1 MGQLAADKDHN
12 DENEDGGKEGKEAL
26 ARILE
31 LTPALTQLPAK
42 STDIDG
48 CGGWGGQ
55 EAQQLE
61 AVVDS
66 VDTIKGL
73 FHHISSLAND
83 VYGTQKKS
91 QSTISSDPSPDLA
104 ADSSSEFDTRVSAYL
119 QNVQALNAITKK
131 EKHNYEQ
138 RLVAVRNASKSQ
150 RKVSP
155 PPLPLPTQNCMI
167 LGWDMAIQL
176 MKATRKEG
184 NGDTYLHALQTIQE
198 HMSTLKPLAYLD
210 GMYVSPSASQ
220 SFNLLCDFLIQAA
233 VVIPGRDV
241 TVEEEIARQ
250 SISVLC
256 DLALARG
263 SLSYLLSCVLWMLS
277 SRTETPLHLNALL
290 TKVAAIKEQSLYG
303 ICEASGELYCCG
315 QNSYGELGVGDDIER
330 HQLTFVPFGG
340 WDDVKQV
347 VSGNEILAM
356 LTNSGVVLTAGLN
369 KSGQCGHGHFDER
382 VMLLRP
388 VEALRSQKITY
399 IAASNGCEH
408 MIAVTDTGL
417 AYSWGYNDRGQLGHE
432 NITTKIHQPKLIE
445 SIRDKKIV
453 FAAVSYHHS
462 AIVTDKGDL
471 YTFGM
476 NDCGQ
481 LGQDTTTHVSEPQH
495 VKALEGYIV
504 TMVSCGLY
512 HTVACTS
519 TGELFTFGKNDYGQ
533 LGVGHNRQSKTP
545 CLVATPNDHICFVT
559 CGYYHSVAVA
569 TSGRSFSF
577 GRNDYGQLGI
587 GTKVHQS
594 VPHLIT
600 VGPRITRA
608 ACGCYHTVLLSEQG
622 LVYTFG
628 RNNKGQLGN
637 RGNTDSLLPVPLHVR
652 PEKSARRVLDIA
664 AGFYTTSLI
673 VERKKDGDVATADQS
688 LVLPLCGRVDID
700 RSGEIE
706 GLSNFGS
713 ISAVGVSLYRGKWFY
728 EVEVVTSGLIQIGW
742 IDGYFQGSSDQGEG
756 VGDHAHSWSYD
767 GNRQRRWNS
776 GSSAYGDKW
785 KAGDVIGCLLNLDDL
800 EMRFF
805 RNGVDLG
812 IAYADLA
819 LNASD
824 ARAGLMPGI
833 SLERGEVIRLNL
845 GHRPFAFPV
854 NGIDGIARAI
864 VSPSSQVVLQTV
876 ALATTATAPEALEGS
891 ARILMGDKLF
901 VIGGMLSG
909 PTGSTGVSTNK
920 VWVYSQ
926 SDKAWGRWSDLPIG
940 LRYHQVVAIDD
951 HTLLV
956 IGGEHDGPVSRHLDL
971 YRVSTIANADGS
983 FPPWELVQSN
993 AATSALPPPRAH
1005 HAAAAIRIRLETLVL
1020 LYGGKSNDDALLG
1033 DTWFLSLEDYSW
1045 AKLPSSV
1052 ALDPGPRF
1060 GCSLCVVGESV
1071 YIFGGLD
1078 KEDRYRADLWRYN
1091 TFDRVWHLCHDDY
1104 IYTPRA
1110 SSTDK
1115 EFNPPMP
1122 APRTYYSMAS
1132 DLGHVWIYGGENRK
1146 GDVLGDLWG
1155 FSLTKTTWTQVEVT
1169 TDDGVSGVGRAAL
1182 FIEAGSVCAFDP
1194 LQPSTCLLYGGRA
1207 SRIAA
1212 GGATTMTKW
1221 ETTIRYLS
1229 PTSSSKLPSSGM
1241 TSLTASSST
1250 ASLGKASTVLAHL
1263 RSKHAPLLCPPTAG
1277 DTAICL
1283 LSHLDRLIGG
1293 DIALVEA
1300 DSIQPSRCSYRSL
1313 CIDAKESSFAVLLQ
1327 LLSRLSTSVLAPN
1340 VDSTTD
1346 LYPLVVVLR
1355 LGKFNFFELST
1366 SCMDVGDMG
1375 FAASSTERGGT
1386 LFQLR
1391 ELLFQLADVPWTPTA
1406 SAEVDWFG
1414 HVIQRETVATIN
1426 AGFSVMFPSLLDRL
1440 AILTRLLHDDKKVS
1454 NLLVPMLVPNFASP
1468 KALFA
1473 LMSEESTLVAEGDR
1487 CHNVV
1492 TMFADKL
1499 LQSLWLKSTSLGTLS
1514 ANVDTTMEFQCLN
1527 VLLRATVFWSSMNQ
1541 GWTIAK
1547 HICIRLVHYMQLL
1560 LETAAAAPLSPVAVA
1575 ALLSTS
1581 FPGKLLPFLLLNMT
1595 SLPSI
1600 QQNFSSAMADLWPN
1614 LEMLLHNI
1622 HMFMATSDG
1631 SAKPFEGS
1639 SSGLPGGTTV
1649 STPLLSLDND
1659 TLLQHPVV
1667 LSARMQGLLQ
1677 IPPTTAPRAS
1687 MPGVEF
1693 ATRFWEVI
1701 RTTSSGFHRINVISR
1716 DYDLYRVVL
1725 APSAAAVLQQRSLVV
1740 GFRGG
1745 TDDHLAKTPYD
1756 SAKVSLT
1763 FSWDVLTTHIQ
1774 AGALSSKSP
1783 FSTMTSSSPTT
1794 SAPATLGGDGDG
1806 ACIEWLHDFQN
1817 LLSYLGSHYASSL
1830 ILATESTAV
1839 PSAGLERWL
1848 QSPLFRGGLEE
1859 EQQSSPTTD
1868 SDDHPKATRNAHI
1881 LQQILDNEGAGA
1893 KLVEKVKTALDPDA
1907 ASAHANPKLRAA
1919 STRMKRIDSV
1929 ERTLEKSGGFEA
1941 VDRAVRSTFAVLLK
1955 HTHVAYT
1962 SNPVTR
1968 DGMPGEA
1975 LLDAWRAALQLRR
1988 WIVREQQKLA
1998 VSSSDGKVNDDED
2011 NELAKERQQS
2021 LYKQVCDP
2029 IVARARL
2036 LLQLAAVP
2044 VLTTQEDAS
2053 HSPFKI
2059 LPGISNT
2066 PFDFAKLSSLT
2077 VARVAPEDG
2086 ADHQGWL
2093 QQLNRLMETK
2103 SMDTIEEEDERI
2115 QTDIFAFLQQTSDS
2129 SVETPMKALL
2139 EDHQRRAGRRL
2150 QGLEIF
2156 FTLLSS
2162 TASIPAARFHILPV
2176 LAKSFRASRGVAG
2189 SDKVH
2194 YSHQLE
2200 LAGRSKIQAIGRQFF
2215 ALVSHLLDHSS
2226 SHLLSLKQKYCS
2238 GSTDKSNK
2246 PSVQT
2251 MHQHVHA
2258 MLLALDVCSI
2268 PYTAD
2273 DWVHLS
2279 ATRLPSFLTETT
2291 SWASWKQV
2299 FTIEDV
2305 DEATT
2310 ISESA
2315 SHQKPPILPAGVGWS
2330 GLTFLHGQS
2339 LVVEPETHIV
2349 TSVARPVQAGD
2360 SAVDPIVADDSAGGL
2375 VVAARPLAKG
2385 RWYWEIVWRHQGAFP
2400 IFVGVSNGC
2409 ANVNH
2414 AFGSTPSDDSNGT
2427 VGVFLCKDKLTYPS
2441 YPTPSSYHV
2450 WARLQPIGVLLDC
2463 DSKTLDIFC
2472 GVKRVQSLNLAH
2484 VTTAAYFPA
2493 VGVVDGEI
2501 QWDMYAPVPARIWAT
2516 PPKFTFVSGGLV
2528 ADSFGGNALSWSGR
2542 VKGPNVHLAADCSTL
2557 VAGDCLLATPQI
2569 ETVVT
2574 NKWFLD
2580 GQLYVE
2586 LSVLASRHCAHFVLG
2601 VVDST
2606 FVAADQTIDGLHL
2619 EYDDIEQDH
2628 DGLLGVLFDF
2638 SEGKLTVYQKRKEAI
2653 VHSVDLSGLTPPYVP
2668 ALSVLCNGAIL
2679 FTNFHPHARP
2689 QLPPSSIYPLAKSS
2703 VASSSATEKQVGKV
2717 LEFQVLTCDGGEF
2730 SASHAVTNLLVD
2742 DSTVYSSAGSQN
2754 ISLVLKHTSDTPFCI
2769 TYAMVR
2775 GPGAGYTA
2783 PLQHALVFVMS
2794 APPELDELEQYNGLT
2809 PEEFAGLPTAPTDA
2823 HVKRDESIP
2832 VMYFVLDGNCSSVS
2846 KRLTSPVAGRYV
2858 VVKLLRPTSGGN
2870 IDVGYLG
2877 FCGAFDKENGPA
2889 YSDLYWDDYLCTEC
2903 HLCPI
2908 PGICYVSDEDDQVK
2922 MCSSCYDDQRGSLT
2936 TSFYACVPSD
2946 GEDRGDASTSVLC
2959 APRKAWIEYVQALYE
2974 STKPSTSSLGDRG
2987 GSASPAKASMPD
2999 DLFDDVELFA
3009 CGQNNYGE
3017 LCLGHCNSTSKLEHV
3032 PLFTAKS
3039 VKQMTGG
3046 NEVLAVV
3053 MRDGGVYTC
3062 GLNKSGQCG
3071 NGTFEER
3078 VVLATPVRALSGV
3091 PIVMV
3096 AAANGCEH
3104 MIAVAQDGSAYSWGY
3119 NDRGQLGLGSTISK
3133 SHTPKL
3139 IESLHEK
3146 YVVVSAGV
3154 SYHHSAVVT
3163 SNGELLTFGMNDCGQ
3178 LGLDHTQHQHTP
3190 QIVDAL
3196 ASQVVTNVS
3205 CGLYHTAVVTAGGDV
3220 YTCGKNDYGQLGLG
3234 HSRSVKVP
3242 THMKLTDADDKA
3254 IMGWSGYYHTAVV
3267 TDKGKLITFG
3277 RNDYGQLGIGSKEH
3291 RNTPQTVPL
3300 PAGSKVMSAACGCY
3314 HSLILLA
3321 NGRVMVFG
3329 RNNKGQLGAG
3339 ARTLPS
3345 ADLPLPIP
3353 SGTLAND
3360 DVVAIAAGFYS
3371 SYILTGRKS
3380 DSTSKKTGTSARDE
3394 LKDIHAPDHQSVSSD
3409 ALFESLMREM
3419 DRNALSD
3426 TLNDTSPL
3434 SLKRSN
3440 TSKKLPLLK
3449 LLSGTWAVARTL
3461 MYQSL
3466 QTKKPTELLKSF
3478 ILSMLDNLAESSKHA
3493 DATSHD
3499 LPTGDDEFFNL
3510 SDACVGLIKY
3520 CASDKSK
3527 ADGLSVLSQLFGNQV
3542 LWVLLAC
3549 GSVHA
3554 DVCSVIASSPVV
3566 LHQLIRG
3573 MLSSTLSSSIICMRL
3588 GMLIFPLQ
3596 SVSAVNKVYKSIAP
3610 HPSDIMTFLFLAVG
3624 YPLMLRPPLC
3634 KHELGIECAT
3644 TSLCKYFNCTKGVAV
3659 DAPISAALSAMVDKH
3674 HIHHAKSCEA
3684 VSLVRYLTLFPTWNK
3699 AAGATITRAL
3709 EKTDV
3714 VDDLLATICKFY
3726 EHFSTGDSLPG
3737 DDFVHDDD
3745 VVVRQPENTSPELDD
3760 PSSPSAAALDGSTDK
3775 EKNIDVISES
3785 LSFDKKAAALRK
3797 KAKDA
3802 LDHATL
3808 LLASIGILGGH
3819 TELLREGGHVLFE
3832 DFEMCG
3838 RFKGGVLVGLKRNA
3852 RGGIDGHIS
3861 VADDAAPCTSTTSKA
3876 DHVDTLVVPLKNLH
3890 AVERIPAIPQM
3901 FDDNLSDALQALSKL
3916 IVPASSFASKP
3927 QSFDPV
3933 VHSIVGVV
3941 LKSFKNQIRWRSTK
3955 ALASVLKQLPSLDT
3969 STSNN
3974 LDVSIVSNIASLL
3987 ASESSSSTTPR
3998 QQTSTDDDKLP
4009 FLHAKWCALK
4019 EHQAYLAAENV
4030 IDSALD
4036 ASESHVRDEVV
4047 QRLGN
4052 ENALSWGIDAIQSPK
4067 KRQSSV
4073 VAKANVKQHQPSSLE
4088 YSSSAVPTGVWG
4100 MLCPVQVADTERDHS
4115 FNSNFHLRSPVV
4127 RVGRATD
4134 SCDIVINDRS
4144 VSGRHF
4150 HLRRVRQ
4157 DTVGTDEYFELQD
4170 FSKNGTIVNG
4180 VRVHG
4185 ASIRVAH
4192 SARISLILSR
4202 GGMITYEF
4210 HVIPQH
4216 PSSSVL
4222 ASEPLSLLPSAAAMS
4237 AGNEPQQQTQQS
4249 ELHEPRSPAEVQ
4261 NRALSSVASSSLM
4274 MGNIR
4279 ARLGP
4284 QGLRLITTIGE
4295 GDVPRALISPN
4306 PAVDSPRVGGNHPTN
4321 PPPIAISIHSPR
4333 TPAVGSPLAYPSSG
4347 VLSPASFQQRESH
4360 APLASSSLA
4369 PNAMPH
4375 GEMAVSEA
4383 LRIALGRE
4391 SLNRDRL
4398 DPDLLTRTRVMSG
4411 TGEVSF
4417 AKKAPSTTLSSKP
4430 DEKSGSP
4437 FSDLAKDLCTRV
4449 RDLGGH
4455 GVELEMCEKA
4465 LQLHQGDVVRAL
4477 KYVQETI
4484 GKAQHHLAA
4493 RSLSHILG
4501 RSVSVCS
4508 HALKQSRDN
4517 IGVALRALLF
4527 SPPTPSSLSDVV
4539 GTTRGDD
4546 DQDHQDDLVSQ
4557 QFDKF
4562 VSQAVDQ
4569 LSTSA
4574 DMNDAENPSYSLLD
4588 TSVSA
4593 SPRRASR
4600 PIVSPVRSAKD
4611 AKGKKPDGSDA
4622 AVVPWSVCNA
4632 HVEDRIKGLNWRDVD
4647 AEEDSVS
4654 QLLSAVHARKLLLQ
4668 VIRLLQPPV
4677 DGDAETVAAPST
4689 SNGRIQQILA
4699 RISQD
4704 VLSASASRTLEHNM
4718 RTFQN
4723 ISTLV
4728 SSIDENDGRPP
4739 QSSSDAQ
4746 HNTAQAV
4753 VRALLSSTDDNDH
4766 EFKTAICEDLVMDTM
4781 MHVISKTFS
4790 SKGMLDFDAKKESE
4804 YPKGPFLLS
4813 SGLEVAVV
4821 ATFERVWGVPYPD
4834 PLLNYRHKWR
4844 KKTSTGLDGGPSA
4857 STARAT
4863 YDCSV
4868 TLWKPVLPAS
4878 FQTTLVAPDKWFALS
4893 VVAKT
4898 GNDTPTSPLVL
4909 VRDNQDGCLAR
4920 PLRFDCVDVSGKGLP
4935 KNSDLDLE
4943 FERKQLRTVWWPVA
4957 PPGYVALG
4965 CVAGTKD
4972 APFDAP
4978 SVDSYRCVRADLV
4991 QALDGPASCIWQ
5003 APTVSLW
5010 TAASDY
5016 SQHLIPTTGAST
5028 DETVVHVLQMSE
5040 DDRVLCAPITIA
5052 VVLRFVKVLL
5062 HVQTYMGKQIL
5073 APELTSA
5080 LFVLVKQ
5087 ALGDKR
5093 SHPVSVELVRAL
5105 TTVIRAGCPWK
5116 DKEGVLYCRSKVMF
5130 LYQDQE
5136 GSLMLSSLLQALVEL
5151 LLVVDSHHRDH
5162 TLATFATLPAYDVS
5176 STLPYRF
5183 AVPQHPH
5190 VHAVHSLA
5198 KVAVTKASSDYKF
5211 AVGFNDKPASV
5222 AADAIGGGTTV
5233 TDPTFASVRFEDVA
5247 PVQVFMETQTV
5258 AMLVY
5263 FEVHVEDI
5271 KVGSSGTK
5279 PLGFSLGFS
5288 IRDFNVEDGVC
5299 VGHAS
5304 KTYSFTPAT
5313 GKIQCGDPLVD
5324 VWPWSDSAHAVG
5336 RGDVFGCGLR
5346 LDSHEIFFTK
5356 NGRWL
5361 GTAFSSI
5368 IGDMQLHPTVSVDAD
5383 MSVDVVLSHATEKHL
5398 FPLDTTDWD
5407 SPMHGFE
5414 WFDYLRQVYSIMQS
5428 LVGRKP
5434 LPDEFLLS
5442 ADNFLSTISTDVC
5455 QSFASVHP
5463 YELDLQE
5470 ATIHIALATSMR
5482 IKLDP
5487 QCETAGSHC
5496 LQIVQ
5501 GSSSDDAAE
5510 SEVRTFTG
5518 SCGGQEITVDGNE
5531 FTWRFPVQSNFQCR
5545 IDRVRK
5551 GPYIKLE
5558 NRDTRMS
5565 LTRDKGWQTAVGV
5578 ARFDS
5583 GVHTW
5588 EVKIAMVTASSNV
5601 FLGIARKDVRFDSYL
5616 GKDNRGWG
5624 WIGNRALW
5632 HNGSKQRGTYGEK
5645 FKTGDVI
5652 RMVLDLKRGT
5662 LSYAL
5667 NGKDLGVA
5675 FGPGGTGPKLE
5686 GSFYPGFALYNQRD
5700 VVELIGGHR
5709 LEDSDA
5715 TSAVANVGGH
5725 VDDSAVYASDDE
5737 EDAEINAESVPS
5749 YRVELATVL
5758 SQMGFPMDWCVY
5770 ALKHCD
5776 DDAEQAADFILGN
5789 MHAMEALVR
5798 EEAEAYSRSH
5808 VAREDCP
5815 APLSSDDSLDVG
5827 SASVVL
5833 SSDEMMST
5841 SEADTAVGPLMA
5853 AGDATTATTNEKWGV
5868 AFTVVP
5874 EFSVAGRQLLALR
5887 YAPALKE
5894 LHATLAVFELEHDE
5908 AIVTLVNAYCEA
5920 KAEASVPCDPLRL
5933 RPDEF
5938 HPTDDDL
5945 TVHTCLGGIPLP
5957 TLQARFLILRNFN
5970 ARLQHVLS
5978 LIDYSATESALTRC
5992 IRALR
5997 GCVFQTVKLN
6007 WWFSIL
6013 KEQQTPAAAR
6023 PEIEVDR
6030 LKAAESTN
6038 GVLHSV
6044 YAQSFAQLHPL
6055 QGSLLRGHD
6064 RAFKCQFVGEFG
6076 DDFGGLYREILAQMS
6091 TELQTPKVLPL
6102 LVPCP
6107 NEINKVG
6114 ENRELFVPNIHLRND
6129 PKLVHMAE
6137 FLGKLMGIAIRSKT
6151 PLDLNLPPVVWK
6163 YLVDQPVVRSDI
6175 ESIHQGCF
6183 QVVDTINNI
6192 TKHGITPNMFDD
6204 LIDASFTVLSS
6215 DKQEVE
6221 LVPGGKQVRVTW
6233 DDKEEYAQAAEA
6245 YRLSEFKPVCQD
6257 VARGIATILPLP
6269 TLGLL
6274 TWKDLATLTCGK
6286 YTVDIDLLKRRT
6298 TYGDGCSG
6306 TDPHIAYFWDV
6317 LREFTDAQRSSFLRF
6332 VWGRSRLPTHAADFT
6347 QDFKISGMPKA
6358 VGKADSYLPLAHTCF
6373 FSIDMPA
6380 YSSKGVMRDK
6390 LVYAITHCSSI
6401 DADNTTVAQR
6411 AGQGLNWTRAATG
6424 DT

>member
-1 MGQLAADKDHN
+1 MGLLAADKDHH
-12 DENEDGGKEGKEAL
+12 DGHDDGGKEGKEAL
-26 ARILE
+26 ARVLE
-31 LTPALTQLPAK
+31 LTPALTQLPPR
-42 STDIDG
+42 STDAE
-48 CGGWGGQ
+48 GGWVGQ
-55 EAQQLE
+55 EAQHLE
-61 AVVDS
+61 YVVDS

-73 FHHISSLAND
+73 FHHISRLASD
-83 VYGTQKKS
+83 VYGSSKKTEAVAES
-91 QSTISSDPSPDLA
+91 AQDPSA
-104 ADSSSEFDTRVSAYL
+104 SSEFDTRVSTYL
-119 QNVQALNAITKK
+119 QNVQALNATTMK

-138 RLVAVRNASKSQ
+138 RLLAVRNASKSQ

-184 NGDTYLHALQTIQE
+184 TGETYLRAVQTIQE
-198 HMSTLKPLAYLD
+198 HLSTLKPLAYLD

-233 VVIPGRDV
+233 AVIPGRDPAI
-241 TVEEEIARQ
+241 EEEIARQ

-263 SLSYLLSCVLWMLS
+263 SLSYLLSSVLWMLS
-277 SRTETPLHLNALL
+277 CPENTPLHLHPLL

-340 WDDVKQV
+340 WDDIKQV

-388 VEALRSQKITY
+388 VEALRSQKIRF

-408 MIAVTDTGL
+408 MIALTEAGL

-432 NITTKIHQPKLIE
+432 NLTTKIHQPKLIE
-445 SIRDKKIV
+445 SIRDKKIS

-462 AIVTDKGDL
+462 AILTDKGEL

-481 LGQDTTTHVSEPQH
+481 LGQDTTIHVSEPQH
-495 VKALEGYIV
+495 VKALEGYAV
-504 TMVSCGLY
+504 SMVSCGLY

-519 TGELFTFGKNDYGQ
+519 TGELFSFGKNDYGQ

-545 CLVATPNDHICFVT
+545 CLVATPNENICFVT
-559 CGYYHSVAVA
+559 CGYYHSVVVA
-569 TSGRSFSF
+569 ASGRSYSF

-600 VGPRITRA
+600 LGPRITRA

-673 VERKKDGDVATADQS
+673 VERKKDGDVATADQNV
-688 LVLPLCGRVDID
+688 VLPLCGRVDID

-785 KAGDVIGCLLNLDDL
+785 KAGDIIGCLLNLDDL

-812 IAYADLA
+812 VAYSNLT
-819 LNASD
+819 LIASD

-833 SLERGEVIRLNL
+833 SLERGEIIRLNL
-845 GHRPFAFPV
+845 GHRAFAFPV
-854 NGIDGIARAI
+854 NGIDGVARAM
-864 VSPSSQVVLQTV
+864 VSPSSQVVLQTATV
-876 ALATTATAPEALEGS
+876 ARTATAPEAFEGS
-891 ARILMGDKLF
+891 ARILVGDKLF

-909 PTGSTGVSTNK
+909 PTGVGSGVSTNK

-926 SDKAWGRWSDLPIG
+926 SDKTWGRWSDLPIG
-940 LRYHQVVAIDD
+940 IRYHQVVAVDD

-983 FPPWELVQSN
+983 FPPWELVQST
-993 AATSALPPPRAH
+993 AATSSVPPPRAH
-1005 HAAAAIRIRLETLVL
+1005 HTAAAIRIRLETLVL
-1020 LYGGKSNDDALLG
+1020 LYGGKSNDDTLLG

-1060 GCSLCVVGESV
+1060 ACTSCVVGESV
-1071 YIFGGLD
+1071 YVFGGLD

-1104 IYTPRA
+1104 IYTPRT
-1110 SSTDK
+1110 SSSSESVKD
-1115 EFNPPMP
+1115 FNPPLP
-1122 APRTYYSMAS
+1122 TPRMHYSMAS
-1132 DLGHVWIYGGENRK
+1132 DLGHIWIYGGENRK
-1146 GDVLGDLWG
+1146 GDLLGDLWG
-1155 FSLTKTTWTQVEVT
+1155 FSLTKLSWCPVEVE
-1169 TDDGVSGVGRAAL
+1169 TDDNVSGIGRAAL

-1194 LQPSTCLLYGGRA
+1194 LKPSTCLLYGGRV
-1207 SRIAA
+1207 SRTA
-1212 GGATTMTKW
+1212 GSGATANVTTKW
-1221 ETTIRYLS
+1221 ETMVRYLS
-1229 PTSSSKLPSSGM
+1229 PTSSSKLPSSC
-1241 TSLTASSST
+1241 TPSST
-1250 ASLGKASTVLAHL
+1250 SSLSSLAQLSKASTVLAKL
-1263 RSKHAPLLCPPTAG
+1263 RSKEVSLLCPPTAG
-1277 DTAICL
+1277 DTALCL
-1283 LSHLDRLIGG
+1283 LSHLDRLIG
-1293 DIALVEA
+1293 DDVPLADT

-1313 CIDAKESSFAVLLQ
+1313 CIDARESSFAVLLQ
-1327 LLSRLSTSVLAPN
+1327 LLHRLS
-1340 VDSTTD
+1340 STYLNPMSKATKD
-1346 LYPLVVVLR
+1346 LYSLVVVLR
-1355 LGKFNFFELST
+1355 LVKFNFFELST
-1366 SCMDVGDMG
+1366 SCLDVNDMG
-1375 FAASSTERGGT
+1375 FVPTSTEPGGT
-1386 LFQLR
+1386 LYELR
-1391 ELLFQLADVPWTPTA
+1391 EVLFQLADAPTPSRTT
-1406 SAEVDWFG
+1406 SPDVVWFSQA
-1414 HVIQRETVATIN
+1414 IQRETVATIN
-1426 AGFSVMFPSLLDRL
+1426 AGFSIMFPSLLDRL
-1440 AILTRLLHDDKKVS
+1440 AILTRLLHDDKKTTDVS

-1473 LMSEESTLVAEGDR
+1473 LMSEATLVAEGDR
-1487 CHNVV
+1487 CHGVV
-1492 TMFADKL
+1492 IAFADKL
-1499 LQSLWLKSTSLGTLS
+1499 LQSLWIKTSATGPHSSCSTDVTSS
-1514 ANVDTTMEFQCLN
+1514 MEFQCLN
-1527 VLLRATVFWSSMNQ
+1527 VLLRATVFWASSSSSGQ
-1541 GWTIAK
+1541 GWAIAK
-1547 HICIRLVHYMQLL
+1547 HICTRLVHFIQLL
-1560 LETAAAAPLSPVAVA
+1560 LDSASSAQVSPTAVA
-1575 ALLSTS
+1575 ALLATS

-1600 QQNFSSAMADLWPN
+1600 QATFSSAVADLWPN
-1614 LEMLLHNI
+1614 LELLLHNI
-1622 HMFMATSDG
+1622 HAFMTSRTSNECNSTSLKG
-1631 SAKPFEGS
+1631 PNAASAS
-1639 SSGLPGGTTV
+1639 SST
-1649 STPLLSLDND
+1649 SRSCLDND
-1659 TLLQHPVV
+1659 APLHHFVV
-1667 LSARMQGLLQ
+1667 LSAGIRSLLHRSTASPPPAKMTGL
-1677 IPPTTAPRAS
+1677 
-1687 MPGVEF
+1687 EF
-1693 ATRFWEVI
+1693 STRFWEHI
-1701 RTTSSGFHRINVISR
+1701 RTTSSTFYRINVTAR
-1716 DYDLYRVVL
+1716 DFDLYRVVL
-1725 APSAAAVLQQRSLVV
+1725 APDTATVLQQRSLVV
-1740 GFRGG
+1740 GFRGPP
-1745 TDDHLAKTPYD
+1745 DDLARTPYD
-1756 SAKVSLT
+1756 STKISLH
-1763 FSWDVLTTHIQ
+1763 FSWDVLTTQVQVSH
-1774 AGALSSKSP
+1774 AD
-1783 FSTMTSSSPTT
+1783 TSAVPTT
-1794 SAPATLGGDGDG
+1794 SGESKAAPATNVVDVDEDG
-1806 ACIEWLHDFQN
+1806 AGHVEWLHDFQN
-1817 LLSYLGSHYASSL
+1817 LLSHLGSHYASSL
-1830 ILATESTAV
+1830 IRGDAADTAATLT
-1839 PSAGLERWL
+1839 AGLERWI

-1859 EQQSSPTTD
+1859 HPAAGDTPTI
-1868 SDDHPKATRNAHI
+1868 RNAHI

-1893 KLVEKVKTALDPDA
+1893 KLVEKVKAALDPDA
-1907 ASAHANPKLRAA
+1907 ALAHINPKLRAA
-1919 STRMKRIDSV
+1919 SSRMKRVDSV

-1955 HTHVAYT
+1955 HTHGST
-1962 SNPVTR
+1962 S
-1968 DGMPGEA
+1968 
-1975 LLDAWRAALQLRR
+1975 
-1988 WIVREQQKLA
+1988 
-1998 VSSSDGKVNDDED
+1998 
-2011 NELAKERQQS
+2011 
-2021 LYKQVCDP
+2021 
-2029 IVARARL
+2029 
-2036 LLQLAAVP
+2036 
-2044 VLTTQEDAS
+2044 
-2053 HSPFKI
+2053 SP
-2059 LPGISNT
+2059 PM
-2066 PFDFAKLSSLT
+2066 
-2077 VARVAPEDG
+2077 ARVAPEDG
-2086 ADHQGWL
+2086 TTDRQAWL
-2093 QQLNRLMETK
+2093 RQLNQMMETK
-2103 SMDTIEEEDERI
+2103 SMDAIEEEDEKI
-2115 QTDIFAFLQQTSDS
+2115 QTDIFAFLQQTPDT
-2129 SVETPMKALL
+2129 SVEAAMKALL
-2139 EDHQRRAGRRL
+2139 GDHQLRASRRL
-2150 QGLEIF
+2150 QGLKIF
-2156 FTLLSS
+2156 YTLLSS
-2162 TASIPAARFHILPV
+2162 TASIPTARFHILPI
-2176 LAKSFRASRGVAG
+2176 LAKSFRASWVPG

-2215 ALVSHLLDHSS
+2215 ALVSYLIDHSS
-2226 SHLLSLKQKYCS
+2226 THLLSLKQKYCS
-2238 GSTDKSNK
+2238 NSTDKSKK
-2246 PSVQT
+2246 PSVHN
-2251 MHQHVHA
+2251 MHQQVHA
-2258 MLLALDVCSI
+2258 MLLTLDVSSI

-2273 DWVHLS
+2273 DWTQLS
-2279 ATRLPSFLTETT
+2279 ATKLPSFLTETI
-2291 SWASWKQV
+2291 SWSSWKQV
-2299 FTIEDV
+2299 FAIEDV
-2305 DEATT
+2305 DDATAM
-2310 ISESA
+2310 SESA
-2315 SHQKPPILPAGVGWS
+2315 SHQKAPILPAGVGWS
-2330 GLTFLHGQS
+2330 GLPILHGTAV
-2339 LVVEPETHIV
+2339 VVEAETHIV
-2349 TSVARPVQAGD
+2349 TSAGPVPA
-2360 SAVDPIVADDSAGGL
+2360 AETIADPFAPEHDVGGL
-2375 VVAARPLAKG
+2375 VVAARPLSKG
-2385 RWYWEIVWRHQGAFP
+2385 RWYWEIVWRHQGAYP

-2409 ANVNH
+2409 ANVNQ
-2414 AFGSTPSDDSNGT
+2414 AFGTDGNCGT
-2427 VGVFLCKDKLTYPS
+2427 VGVFLGKDKLPAT
-2441 YPTPSSYHV
+2441 SSAHYHHISSLYHV

-2463 DSKTLDIFC
+2463 DAKTLDIFC
-2472 GVKRVQSLNLAH
+2472 GVKRVHSLSVAH
-2484 VTTAAYFPA
+2484 ATTAAFFPA
-2493 VGVVDGEI
+2493 LGLVDGEA
-2501 QWDMYAPVPARIWAT
+2501 QWDVYAPVPARIWSTA
-2516 PPKFTFVSGGLV
+2516 PKFTFVSGGL
-2528 ADSFGGNALSWSGR
+2528 ALDSFGGNALSWNGR
-2542 VKGPNVHLAADCSTL
+2542 VKGPNVHLAADCSTV
-2557 VAGDCLLATPQI
+2557 VAGDCLLAMPQI

-2574 NKWFLD
+2574 NKAFQD

-2586 LSVLASRHCAHFVLG
+2586 LSVLASRHRAHFVLG
-2601 VVDST
+2601 IVDTS
-2606 FVAADQTIDGLHL
+2606 FHAAHEAIEGLHL
-2619 EYDDIEQDH
+2619 EYDEIEQEH
-2628 DGLLGVLFDF
+2628 DGLLGILFDF
-2638 SEGKLTVYQKRKEAI
+2638 NEGKLTVYQKRKEAI
-2653 VHSVDLSGLTPPYVP
+2653 VHSVDVSGLTPPYVP
-2668 ALSVLCNGAIL
+2668 ALSALCNGAIL

-2689 QLPPSSIYPLAKSS
+2689 QLPPSSIYPLAKST
-2703 VASSSATEKQVGKV
+2703 VANSSATEKQVGKV
-2717 LEFQVLTCDGGEF
+2717 LDFQVVTCDGGEF
-2730 SASHAVTNLLVD
+2730 SASHAVNNALVD

-2754 ISLVLKHTSDTPFCI
+2754 ISLVLKHATDTPFSI
-2769 TYAMVR
+2769 TYAMIR

-2794 APPELDELEQYNGLT
+2794 TPPELDELEQYNGLT
-2809 PEEFAGLPTAPTDA
+2809 PEEFAGLPTAPSDA
-2823 HVKRDESIP
+2823 HAKRDECIP
-2832 VMYFVLDGNCSSVS
+2832 VLYFVLDGNCSSAS
-2846 KRLTSPVAGRYV
+2846 KRLTVPVTGRYV
-2858 VVKLLRPTSGGN
+2858 VVKLLRPASGGN
-2870 IDVGYLG
+2870 IDVGYIG

-2889 YSDLYWDDYLCTEC
+2889 YCDLYWDDYLCTEC

-2908 PGICYVSDEDDQVK
+2908 PGICYVSEEDEQAK
-2922 MCSSCYDDQRGSLT
+2922 LCSSCYDDQRGDVSA
-2936 TSFYACVPSD
+2936 SYYACVPTD
-2946 GEDRGDASTSVLC
+2946 DEHRGEVSTSVRC
-2959 APRKAWIEYVQALYE
+2959 APRQAWLESVVASYE
-2974 STKPSTSSLGDRG
+2974 STKLSTPSDRH
-2987 GSASPAKASMPD
+2987 SASPAKPFAPD
-2999 DLFDDVELFA
+2999 EVFDDVELFA

-3039 VKQMTGG
+3039 VKHMTGG

-3053 MRDGGVYTC
+3053 MRDGSVYTC

-3078 VVLATPVRALSGV
+3078 VVLATPVRALAGI
-3091 PIVMV
+3091 PIAMV

-3139 IESLHEK
+3139 IEALHEK
-3146 YVVVSAGV
+3146 HVIVSAGV

-3205 CGLYHTAVVTAGGDV
+3205 CGLYHTVIITAGGDV

-3242 THMKLTDADDKA
+3242 TLMKLSDSDDKA
-3254 IMGWSGYYHTAVV
+3254 VNGWSGYYHTSVI

-3291 RNTPQTVPL
+3291 RNSPHLVPL
-3300 PAGSKVMSAACGCY
+3300 PAGSKVTSAACGCY
-3314 HSLILLA
+3314 HTLILLA

-3353 SGTLAND
+3353 SSALSND

-3371 SYILTGRKS
+3371 SYILTGRKADNS
-3380 DSTSKKTGTSARDE
+3380 SKKSGTSVRDE
-3394 LKDIHAPDHQSVSSD
+3394 LKDMHGPEHQSVSSE

-3419 DRNALSD
+3419 DRNSLSD
-3426 TLNDTSPL
+3426 TPNDTSPL

-3449 LLSGTWAVARTL
+3449 LLSGAWAMTRTL

-3466 QTKKPTELLKSF
+3466 QSKKPTEILKTF
-3478 ILSMLDNLAESSKHA
+3478 ILSMLANLAESSKHA
-3493 DATSHD
+3493 DAVATPSS
-3499 LPTGDDEFFNL
+3499 TGAPSTDDEGFFNL
-3510 SDACVGLIKY
+3510 SDAAVGLIKY
-3520 CASDKSK
+3520 CASEKSK
-3527 ADGLSVLSQLFGNQV
+3527 SDGMHIPSQLFGNQV
-3542 LWVLLAC
+3542 LWVLLTC

-3554 DVCSVIASSPVV
+3554 DVCSVMATSSVV
-3566 LHQLIRG
+3566 LQEIIRG

-3596 SVSAVNKVYKSIAP
+3596 SVSAVNKVYKSIASIS
-3610 HPSDIMTFLFLAVG
+3610 SDIMTFLFLVVG

-3634 KHELGIECAT
+3634 KHELGVECST

-3659 DAPISAALSAMVDKH
+3659 DAPIAAALSAMVEKH

-3684 VSLVRYLTLFPTWNK
+3684 VSLVRYLTLFPTWKK
-3699 AAGATITRAL
+3699 AAGATIARAL

-3714 VDDLLATICKFY
+3714 VDDLLATISKFY
-3726 EHFSTGDSLPG
+3726 EHFAGATGDSLPG
-3737 DDFVHDDD
+3737 DDFVDDD
-3745 VVVRQPENTSPELDD
+3745 VVVRQPENTSPEHDD
-3760 PSSPSAAALDGSTDK
+3760 PAITPGPRPSDGNSTEK

-3785 LSFDKKAAALRK
+3785 LSFDRTAAALRK

-3832 DFEMCG
+3832 DFEMRG
-3838 RFKGGVLVGLKRNA
+3838 RYKGGVLVGLKKSL
-3852 RGGIDGHIS
+3852 RGGIDGCIA
-3861 VADDAAPCTSTTSKA
+3861 VADDVALTTSPGPT
-3876 DHVDTLVVPLKNLH
+3876 DNPTLVVPLKHLQP
-3890 AVERIPAIPQM
+3890 VERIPAIPQM
-3901 FDDNLSDALQALSKL
+3901 FDENLSDALHALSKL
-3916 IVPASSFASKP
+3916 IVPASSSFASKLE
-3927 QSFDPV
+3927 SFNPV
-3933 VHSIVGVV
+3933 VHANVGVV

-3974 LDVSIVSNIASLL
+3974 MDVSIMSNIAALL
-3987 ASESSSSTTPR
+3987 ASESSTTVQR
-3998 QQTSTDDDKLP
+3998 HGNAIDVDDDRLS
-4009 FLHAKWCALK
+4009 FLHAKWFALK

-4047 QRLGN
+4047 QRLGS
-4052 ENALSWGIDAIQSPK
+4052 ENALSWGMDAIQSPK

-4073 VAKANVKQHQPSSLE
+4073 MAKVNVKPQQSID
-4088 YSSSAVPTGVWG
+4088 SSSTAVPLGVWG
-4100 MLCPVQVADTERDHS
+4100 MLCPVQVADAERDHS
-4115 FNSNFHLRSPVV
+4115 FNSTFHLRSPVV

-4157 DTVGTDEYFELQD
+4157 DAVCADEYFELQD

-4192 SARISLILSR
+4192 GARISLILSR

-4210 HVIPQH
+4210 HVMPQTASVMAEPLS
-4216 PSSSVL
+4216 PSGS
-4222 ASEPLSLLPSAAAMS
+4222 ALSLLPAPIAAAS
-4237 AGNEPQQQTQQS
+4237 ASEPQQQTQQS

-4261 NRALSSVASSSLM
+4261 NRAASSVTSSQVHTNGVM

-4306 PAVDSPRVGGNHPTN
+4306 PAVDSPRVGGNHPVN
-4321 PPPIAISIHSPR
+4321 PPPIAISVHSPR
-4333 TPAVGSPLAYPSSG
+4333 TPAVGSPMAYPASG
-4347 VLSPASFQQRESH
+4347 VLSPASFQQRESS
-4360 APLASSSLA
+4360 ASLA
-4369 PNAMPH
+4369 PPVLPH

-4391 SLNRDRL
+4391 SLHRER
-4398 DPDLLTRTRVMSG
+4398 DPDALSRPRVLSS
-4411 TGEVSF
+4411 TGEISYP
-4417 AKKAPSTTLSSKP
+4417 KKAAVPSSSVLAL
-4430 DEKSGSP
+4430 
-4437 FSDLAKDLCTRV
+4437 FVLCTAVSDLAKDLCTRV

-4465 LQLHQGDVVRAL
+4465 LELHQGDVVRAL
-4477 KYVQETI
+4477 NM
-4484 GKAQHHLAA
+4484 GLSPQHHLAA

-4508 HALKQSRDN
+4508 YALKQSRDN
-4517 IGVALRALLF
+4517 IGVALRTLLF
-4527 SPPTPSSLSDVV
+4527 SPPSAMDHGASGADH
-4539 GTTRGDD
+4539 GGDD
-4546 DQDHQDDLVSQ
+4546 AQDHRDELVSQ

-4574 DMNDAENPSYSLLD
+4574 DMNDAENPSYSLMD
-4588 TSVSA
+4588 TSVHA
-4593 SPRRASR
+4593 SPRRSTR
-4600 PIVSPVRSAKD
+4600 PVVSPVRSSKDGKAK
-4611 AKGKKPDGSDA
+4611 KSDGDA
-4622 AVVPWSVCNA
+4622 AVPWSVCNA
-4632 HVEDRIKGLNWRDVD
+4632 HIEDHIKGLNWRDVD

-4668 VIRLLQPPV
+4668 VIRLLQTVGHLISPLCSF
-4677 DGDAETVAAPST
+4677 GDRST
-4689 SNGRIQQILA
+4689 LRQLVLFSEPTDSGAGTIATPSNGRIQQILS

-4704 VLSASASRTLEHNM
+4704 VLSASAARTLEHNM

-4728 SSIDENDGRPP
+4728 SSIDE
-4739 QSSSDAQ
+4739 SDRCHNQ
-4746 HNTAQAV
+4746 HSTALTV
-4753 VRALLSSTDDNDH
+4753 VHTLLSSTDDD
-4766 EFKTAICEDLVMDTM
+4766 EFRRGIYEDLVMDTM
-4781 MHVISKTFS
+4781 MHVMSKTYS

-4821 ATFERVWGVPYPD
+4821 SSFERVWGVPYPD
-4834 PLLNYRHKWR
+4834 PLLTFRHKWR
-4844 KKTSTGLDGGPSA
+4844 KKTGLDKESSA
-4857 STARAT
+4857 SSSAARAA

-4868 TLWKPVLPAS
+4868 TLWKPVLPPS

-4893 VVAKT
+4893 VVAKS
-4898 GNDTPTSPLVL
+4898 GNDAPTTPLVMI
-4909 VRDNQDGCLAR
+4909 RDNQDGCLAP

-4935 KNSDLDLE
+4935 KNSELDVE

-4965 CVAGTKD
+4965 CVAGTKEL
-4972 APFDAP
+4972 PFDPP
-4978 SVDSYRCVRADLV
+4978 SLDSYRCVRADLV
-4991 QALDGPASCIWQ
+4991 HSFDGPVSCIWH

-5016 SQHLIPTTGAST
+5016 AQHLIPITNSDATA
-5028 DETVVHVLQMSE
+5028 VHVLQLSE
-5040 DDRVLCAPITIA
+5040 DDRILCAPTTVA
-5052 VVLRFVKVLL
+5052 TVLRFVHVLL
-5062 HVQTYMGKQIL
+5062 SAQTCMGKQTL

-5105 TTVIRAGCPWK
+5105 TTVIRHGCPWK

-5151 LLVVDSHHRDH
+5151 LLVVDSHHRDD
-5162 TLATFATLPAYDVS
+5162 TRATFATLPAYDAT
-5176 STLPYRF
+5176 STLPYTF
-5183 AVPQHPH
+5183 TVPQQSL
-5190 VHAVHSLA
+5190 VHAVYSVG
-5198 KVAVTKASSDYKF
+5198 KVAVTKNSEHKF
-5211 AVGFNDKPASV
+5211 GVGFCVEDKRP
-5222 AADAIGGGTTV
+5222 AADGGGVGADAVVAT
-5233 TDPTFASVRFEDVA
+5233 VRFENVA
-5247 PVQVFMETQTV
+5247 PVQVLMETQTQPV
-5258 AMLVY
+5258 ATLVY
-5263 FEVHVEDI
+5263 FEVHVND
-5271 KVGSSGTK
+5271 VQVGTK

-5288 IRDFNVEDGVC
+5288 IRDFSVDGGVC

-5324 VWPWSDSAHAVG
+5324 LWPWPETAHAVG

-5383 MSVDVVLSHATEKHL
+5383 QSVDVMLSHATEKQL

-5414 WFDYLRQVYSIMQS
+5414 WFDYLRQVHSIMHS
-5428 LVGRKP
+5428 LVERKP

-5442 ADNFLSTISTDVC
+5442 ADNFLSSISTDVC
-5455 QSFASVHP
+5455 QRFSSAHP
-5463 YELDLQE
+5463 YDLDMHE
-5470 ATIHIALATSMR
+5470 RTIHVALATSMR
-5482 IKLDP
+5482 IQLDP
-5487 QCETAGSHC
+5487 LCETAGSHC
-5496 LQIVQ
+5496 LQVVQ
-5501 GSSSDDAAE
+5501 GSSDDAAE
-5510 SEVRTFTG
+5510 TEVRTFTG

-5551 GPYIKLE
+5551 GPYIKLD

-5565 LTRDKGWQTAVGV
+5565 LTRDKGWQSAIGV

-5686 GSFYPGFALYNQRD
+5686 GTFYPGFALYNQRD

-5709 LEDSDA
+5709 MEDCDA
-5715 TSAVANVGGH
+5715 VGSATGGL
-5725 VDDSAVYASDDE
+5725 VDDSAMMYASDDDE
-5737 EDAEINAESVPS
+5737 VDVAAESVPS

-5798 EEAEAYSRSH
+5798 EEAEAYSRSL
-5808 VAREDCP
+5808 VAREDIPVPTPSDDIVDVAASTATGSDDLPTSDLDAPSIPPADGAP
-5815 APLSSDDSLDVG
+5815 APPGV
-5827 SASVVL
+5827 
-5833 SSDEMMST
+5833 
-5841 SEADTAVGPLMA
+5841 
-5853 AGDATTATTNEKWGV
+5853 AGTHEKWGV

-5894 LHATLAVFELEHDE
+5894 LHAAQAVFELEHDE
-5908 AIVTLVNAYCEA
+5908 AIVTIVNTYCEA
-5920 KAEASVPCDPLRL
+5920 KAEASIPCDPLRL
-5933 RPDEF
+5933 RMDEF
-5938 HPTDDDL
+5938 HPTEDDMRVHACL
-5945 TVHTCLGGIPLP
+5945 TGIPLA

-5978 LIDYSATESALTRC
+5978 LIDYSATDSALTKC

-6091 TELQTPKVLPL
+6091 TELQTPTFLPL

-6129 PKLVHMAE
+6129 VKLVQMAE

-6163 YLVDQPVVRSDI
+6163 YLVDQPVDRADI

-6183 QVVDTINNI
+6183 QVVDTIHNM

-6204 LIDASFTVLSS
+6204 LIDATFTVLSS

-6221 LVPGGKQVRVTW
+6221 LVPGGRQVRVTW
-6233 DDKEEYAQAAEA
+6233 DDKVPSIWTA
-6245 YRLSEFKPVCQD
+6245 YRLTEFKPVCQD

-6286 YTVDIDLLKRRT
+6286 YTVDVELLKRRT
-6298 TYGDGCSG
+6298 SYGDGCSG

-6317 LREFTDAQRSSFLRF
+6317 LREFTDAQRSLFLRF

-6358 VGKADSYLPLAHTCF
+6358 VGKADAYLPLAHTCF

-6380 YSSKGVMRDK
+6380 YSSKAVMREK
-6390 LVYAITHCSSI
+6390 LLYAITHCSSI

-6411 AGQGLNWTRAATG
+6411 AGQGLNWTRTTAG
-6424 DT
+6424 EM